1 MAALGMSAFEA
12 CGYSLITKPTVSLPH
27 VLATQTACG
36 RLGAVEMLIVLTDM
50 SVLGRN
56 GPLLADNTRCPG
68 CDGAKPF
75 KLGPGGRAER
85 LGRPEFDDKRVLV
98 ALALNGHGLE
108 VASVKR

>member
-1 MAALGMSAFEA
+1 MTWPRSAVDQPT
-12 CGYSLITKPTVSLPH
+12 ITGPSRLDPDSIQ
-27 VLATQTACG
+27 ATT
-36 RLGAVEMLIVLTDM
+36 
-50 SVLGRN
+50 
-56 GPLLADNTRCPG
+56 G

-98 ALALNGHGLE
+98 APALNGHGLE

>member
-1 MAALGMSAFEA
+1 MAS
-12 CGYSLITKPTVSLPH
+12 
-27 VLATQTACG
+27 
-36 RLGAVEMLIVLTDM
+36 
-50 SVLGRN
+50 LGRPRHQPGCGAKGPGWRTSPLRLLQP

-98 ALALNGHGLE
+98 APALNGHGLE